1 MTLPGLL
8 ICAASVD
15 FTTNAAYTPAKTNLF
30 YGDQRIALRPVFD
43 PTLGAGTAGSGIFI
57 SPPY

>member
-15 FTTNAAYTPAKTNLF
+15 FTTNAYYSPAQAGVF
-30 YGDQRIALRPVFD
+30 YGDQVRSVR
-43 PTLGAGTAGSGIFI
+43 
-57 SPPY
+57 